1 MIIQMILVI
10 VETLTEEIKSG
21 TDIALIIETIGQMT
35 EDLMIKVTEARVN
48 TVEIEAAVTTEM
60 AGGTVITEAVI
71 IEEVTEVKEETAPPE
86 TGMLVMAEEIVTLG
100 TETLGA
106 TEETVNPEEGTLV
119 TATADPGTD
128 SREIDQGQGIEAKTV
143 TRTPQGMTQD
153 QEETANPR
161 DHMTDLDP
169 HTNQETDK
177 EITLITGV
185 LEGMDRI
192 EEIGHTAE
200 TEEIVPEDTT
210 NLATGT
216 TLQGNLLDTLVEDE
230 TDLEEETNLPLEMT
244 GTAAALGMT
253 GTAAALEMAGTTA
266 ALETGPDLEEEETG
280 EEATAETPSRTS
292 NLIL

>member
-1 MIIQMILVI
+1 MTLQMILVI
-10 VETLTEEIKSG
+10 VEILTGETKTE
-21 TDIALIIETIGQMT
+21 TDIALTIETIGQMT
-35 EDLMIKVTEARVN
+35 KDLMIRVTEARVN
-48 TVEIEAAVTTEM
+48 TIEIEAAVTTEM

-86 TGMLVMAEEIVTLG
+86 IGMLVMAEEI
-100 TETLGA
+100 ETLGA
-106 TEETVNPEEGTLV
+106 TEETVNQEEGTLV

-128 SREIDQGQGIEAKTV
+128 SREIVQGQGIEAKTV

-177 EITLITGV
+177 ETTLITGV